1 MCLPLLPPLA
11 RELRNLLPDVG
22 DVLVDGS
29 PPRVTKPDQQ
39 LAQRLL
45 LGRLL
50 GWRPVGSPM
59 WLLGW
64 RPVGCPMWLRRP
76 ALQVPREAVNAP
88 LLIVGE
94 PWDLQPTSE
103 LSFSTVT
110 VNAAIAA
117 LVPALA
123 SAVLLAVAP
132 ALAAPTAPIPALASA
147 VLLAVAPALAAPTAP
162 IPAAAAALRAV
173 TWRVARER
181 RAVQLDAI
189 VAAALASA
197 VGPITVPLAAPAVL
211 PPCTPRRGIPGA
223 RRAAP

>member
-1 MCLPLLPPLA
+1 
-11 RELRNLLPDVG
+11 
-22 DVLVDGS
+22 
-29 PPRVTKPDQQ
+29 
-39 LAQRLL
+39 
-45 LGRLL
+45 
-50 GWRPVGSPM
+50 
-59 WLLGW
+59 
-64 RPVGCPMWLRRP
+64 
-76 ALQVPREAVNAP
+76 
-88 LLIVGE
+88 
-94 PWDLQPTSE
+94 
-103 LSFSTVT
+103 
-110 VNAAIAA
+110 
-117 LVPALA
+117 
-123 SAVLLAVAP
+123 
-132 ALAAPTAPIPALASA
+132 